1 MFHFETID
9 AATHD
14 LLIKLQSSPV
24 FTELRL
30 VGGTALALQL
40 GHRKSIDLDLFGSL
54 SSDEFAIT
62 EQLNKIGK
70 ITLLKKSSNIFI
82 YLIDGIKVDIV
93 NYPYKW
99 LESPIKDSN
108 IIVASTKDI
117 AAMKLA
123 AIAGRGT
130 KKDFIDLYFLLK
142 LFDLNKIIDLYAQKY
157 PEGSEFLVLKS
168 LSYFDDAD
176 LDEDPVMLKTEKWE
190 NIKTAIKKY
199 VNAFLAK
206 KELP

>member
-9 AATHD
+9 ATTHD
-14 LLIKLQSSPV
+14 LLVKLQSSPA
-24 FTELRL
+24 FSELRL
-30 VGGTALALQL
+30 VGRTALALQL

-54 SSDEFAIT
+54 SADEFAIT

-70 ITLLKKSSNIFI
+70 ITLLKKSSNIYI
-82 YLIDGIKVDIV
+82 YILNGIKVDIV

-99 LESPIKDSN
+99 LESPVKDSN

-123 AIAGRGT
+123 AINGRGT

-142 LFDLNKIIDLYAQKY
+142 ILDIKKILDLYTQKY

-176 LDEDPVMLKTEKWE
+176 LDEDPVMLKPEKWE
-190 NIKTAIKKY
+190 NIKTAIKEY
-199 VNAFLAK
+199 VHSFLQK
-206 KELP
+206 RTN